1 MCEAAKCGEK
11 QEAGPRTAPRRD
23 GAINYMA
30 GFACRGKKGAEGMIL
45 SLLRS
50 TDCGETRVVEL
61 VSRYLSRGV
70 GSGLPADRW
79 LLAGR

>member
-1 MCEAAKCGEK
+1 VWRETRGRSK
-11 QEAGPRTAPRRD
+11 D
-23 GAINYMA
+23 GATERRGNQLY
-30 GFACRGKKGAEGMIL
+30 GGVACRGKKGAEGMIL